1 MTTETGIIMVTVA
14 GEPVGKGRPRF
25 SSAGSFVRAYTPKK
39 TVSFE
44 NLVRIEYGLQ
54 TNNYRFLDDDML
66 DLRIIAYFPIPK
78 STSKKKREMML
89 KGKIRPAK
97 KPDADNILKAVAD
110 ALNTVAYKDDRQI
123 VDTRVRKIYSETPRT
138 VILIKKVTGV

>member
-1 MTTETGIIMVTVA
+1 MVTVA

>member
-78 STSKKKREMML
+78 STSKKKREMMR